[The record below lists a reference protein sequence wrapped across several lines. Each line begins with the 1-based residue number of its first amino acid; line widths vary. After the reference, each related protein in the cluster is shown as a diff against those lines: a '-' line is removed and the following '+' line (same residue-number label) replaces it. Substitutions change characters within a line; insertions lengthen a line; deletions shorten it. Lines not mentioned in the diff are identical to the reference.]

1 MKKIGILGSGIVAKT
16 LASGF
21 KRQGYPIM
29 LGSRDKSK
37 RQVLEKETGALTGT
51 YEEVAAFGDI
61 IVLAVKGTAGESV
74 ISLLASDISGKT
86 IIDTTNPIAELPPI
100 NGVIRFFTSL
110 EESLMERLQNLAPN
124 ANFVKAFSCVGN
136 AFMINPNFELKPSM
150 FICGNNF
157 SAKKEVTEILE
168 KFGWETEDM
177 GNMESARAIEPL
189 CMLWCIPALREQ
201 KWNHAFKLLKT
212 K

>member
-21 KRQGYPIM
+21 NKQGYSIM
-29 LGSRDKSK
+29 LGSRDKIK
-37 RQVLEKETGALTGT
+37 RDEIKKETGALTGT
-51 YEEVAAFGDI
+51 FEEVAAFGDI
-61 IVLAVKGTAGESV
+61 IVFAVKGTASESV
-74 ISLLASDISGKT
+74 ISSLSSELSGKT
-86 IIDTTNPIAELPPI
+86 IIDTTNPIAEMPPV
-100 NGVIRFFTSL
+100 NGVIRFFTTL
-110 EESLMERLQNLAPN
+110 EESLMERLQKLAPN
-124 ANFVKAFSCVGN
+124 ANFVKAFNSVGN
-136 AFMINPNFELKPSM
+136 AFMVEPSFELKPSM

-157 SAKKEVTEILE
+157 TAKKEVSEILE

-201 KWNHAFKLLKT
+201 KWNHAFKLLK
-212 K
+212 KN